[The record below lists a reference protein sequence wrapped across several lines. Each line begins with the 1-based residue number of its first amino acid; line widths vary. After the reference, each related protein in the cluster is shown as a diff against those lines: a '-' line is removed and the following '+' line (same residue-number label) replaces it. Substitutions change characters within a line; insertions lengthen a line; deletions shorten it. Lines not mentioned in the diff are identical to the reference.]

1 MQNIDPSEISKF
13 NQMAATW
20 WDPSGPCEPLH
31 KLNPIRLSYITSKIS
46 LEDKKVLDIGCGGGI
61 LTESL
66 AIMGAQ
72 VTGLDL
78 AEDALTVARLHWPQE
93 AVIPAPHYISDSAE
107 NYATRFP
114 EQFDVITCMELIE
127 HVPDP
132 MQLITA
138 IATLLKPGGQL
149 FCSTLNR
156 TPNAYLTAIIGAEYL
171 LNKLPKG
178 THEYKKFIRPNEFSH
193 LLRQS
198 GLNLRDLTG
207 VKYNLFTR
215 DFSLTPSLSVNY
227 LLHANKPD

>member
-1 MQNIDPSEISKF
+1 MQNIDPTEITKF

-20 WDPSGPCEPLH
+20 WDPNGPCEPLH
-31 KLNPIRLSYITSKIS
+31 KLNPIRLGYITSKVS
-46 LEDKKVLDIGCGGGI
+46 LENKKVLDIGCGGGI

-66 AIMGAQ
+66 AIMGAN

-93 AVIPAPHYISDSAE
+93 AVISAPTYVCDSAE
-107 NYATRFP
+107 NYATLHP

-132 MQLITA
+132 MQLIQA
-138 IATLLKPGGQL
+138 IATLLKPGGHL

-156 TPNAYLTAIIGAEYL
+156 TPASYLTAIIGAEYL

-178 THEYKKFIRPNEFSH
+178 THEYKKFIRPNEFGQ

-198 GLNLRDLTG
+198 GLTLNNLSG
-207 VKYNLFTR
+207 VKYNVFTQ
-215 DFSLTPSLSVNY
+215 DFSLSSSLSVNY
-227 LLHANKPD
+227 LLHATKPI